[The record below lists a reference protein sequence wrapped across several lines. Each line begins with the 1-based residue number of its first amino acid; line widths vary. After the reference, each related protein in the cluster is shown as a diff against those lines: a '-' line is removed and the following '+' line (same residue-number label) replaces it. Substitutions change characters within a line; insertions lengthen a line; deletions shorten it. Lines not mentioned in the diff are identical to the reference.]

1 MKRKS
6 NMYQSMISFNEVKD
20 IYKKLRCS
28 TKNKKEVID
37 FSLNLNQFLL
47 DILRKL
53 NNRCYSFGR
62 YRIFLIREPKYRLI
76 MSEKMS

>member
-1 MKRKS
+1 MKKKS
-6 NMYQSMISFNEVKD
+6 NLYQSMISFNEVKD

-37 FSLNLNQFLL
+37 FSLNLNQNLL

-53 NNRCYSFGR
+53 NNRCYSFC
-62 YRIFLIREPKYRLI
+62 
-76 MSEKMS
+76 M